1 MKRLMGMHATR
12 EDEIDR
18 MLRAGMLVDLHQA
31 FKQGVRA
38 SVEEYSLKK
47 IEAFYGFQRETPLE
61 KSRSAMR
68 YIEHRLELGRGDD
81 EMPEELRAVMEGYNR
96 EDCVS
101 TSRLREWLEVERKA
115 LVQSGTEVPRFV
127 DREEAPSEELD
138 ERQRRVAALVER
150 LTDGIPAD
158 LEARTKIGRA
168 SCRERVEISA
178 RGCGGEEEK
187 IMKS

>member
-1 MKRLMGMHATR
+1 MIRRPPRSTLFPYTTLFRSLMGMYATR

-81 EMPEELRAVMEGYNR
+81 EMPEELRELME
-96 EDCVS
+96 
-101 TSRLREWLEVERKA
+101 
-115 LVQSGTEVPRFV
+115 
-127 DREEAPSEELD
+127 
-138 ERQRRVAALVER
+138 
-150 LTDGIPAD
+150 
-158 LEARTKIGRA
+158 
-168 SCRERVEISA
+168 
-178 RGCGGEEEK
+178 
-187 IMKS
+187 